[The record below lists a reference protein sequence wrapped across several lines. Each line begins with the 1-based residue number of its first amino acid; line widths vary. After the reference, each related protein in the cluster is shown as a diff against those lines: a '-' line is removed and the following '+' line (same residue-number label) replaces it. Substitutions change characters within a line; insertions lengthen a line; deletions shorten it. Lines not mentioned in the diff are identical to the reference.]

1 MWNNVLIIFGYVFLG
16 WFVIIFISHI
26 VIYIAF
32 KYSNDA
38 KYISVTR
45 DSMFMLT
52 ENDWYII
59 PSISFHFEFKDRN
72 YPSITITW
80 LRWEF
85 YIGYHFKTDIEE
97 EAEAKARIK
106 LNSKK

>member
-16 WFVIIFISHI
+16 WFAIIFISHI

-45 DSMFMLT
+45 D
-52 ENDWYII
+52 
-59 PSISFHFEFKDRN
+59 
-72 YPSITITW
+72 
-80 LRWEF
+80 
-85 YIGYHFKTDIEE
+85 
-97 EAEAKARIK
+97 
-106 LNSKK
+106 

>member
-1 MWNNVLIIFGYVFLG
+1 M
-16 WFVIIFISHI
+16 
-26 VIYIAF
+26 IYIAF

-45 DSMFMLT
+45 DSIFMLT
-52 ENDWYII
+52 ENNWYII
-59 PSISFHFEFKDRN
+59 PSISFYFKFKNRN

-80 LRWEF
+80 LKWEF
-85 YIGYHFKTDIEE
+85 YICYHFKTNIEE
-97 EAEAKARIK
+97 EAETKARIK

>member
-1 MWNNVLIIFGYVFLG
+1 M
-16 WFVIIFISHI
+16 
-26 VIYIAF
+26 IYIAF

-45 DSMFMLT
+45 DSIFMLT
-52 ENDWYII
+52 ENNWYII
-59 PSISFHFEFKDRN
+59 PSISFYFKFKNKN

-80 LRWEF
+80 LKWEF
-85 YIGYHFKTDIEE
+85 YICYHFKTNIEE
-97 EAEAKARIK
+97 EAETKARIK